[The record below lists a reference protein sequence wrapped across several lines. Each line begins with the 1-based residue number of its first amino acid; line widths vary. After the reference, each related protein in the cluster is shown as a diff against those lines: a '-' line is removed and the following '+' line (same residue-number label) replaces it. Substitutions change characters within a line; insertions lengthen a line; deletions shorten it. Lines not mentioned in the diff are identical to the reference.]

1 MQLHLY
7 LPRYTFVLT
16 SLSKATVSVYGSSIV
31 NIELRRTRSLRGII
45 VPPL

>member
-1 MQLHLY
+1 MYMDHL
-7 LPRYTFVLT
+7 LFVHT

-31 NIELRRTRSLRGII
+31 NDELRRTRSLRGII